1 MGALPVVFQRSDA
14 LHPGRSLCDLSHKHL
29 YTASM
34 GQLIPI
40 DVLDCVPGDVV
51 SLGIEA
57 VIRFQPMV
65 APILHQIDYKV
76 YSFFVPYRI
85 LEPGIEV
92 LWTGGESGSET
103 FTPNRWTTFEST
115 AVGSLYDYFGFQPG
129 TFPTGVAPLKL
140 PLEAYNLIWNE
151 YFRDENLQGPV
162 VIADNADVLN
172 VDWSKDYF
180 TSALPWQQK
189 GTAPAL
195 PISGT
200 SSAVWD
206 YSTFRH
212 IPGTAN
218 MDNLVAS
225 SASISSTIGVV
236 NTSGDLTSWQNL
248 YQAFNDNSVDF
259 SEATTFDVADIRTA
273 FAVQRLLERSARGGS
288 RYTEWLRSV
297 MGVAPR
303 DERLQRPE
311 YIGGHSN
318 PVIISEVL
326 QTSESATTPQGTM
339 AGHGLG
345 ITDGYI
351 GKYRCQEYGCIM
363 TVAVVKPKPAYMTG
377 NPRQWLKPT
386 KYDWYYPQFVNMSEQ
401 AVLNSELYVSTDSP
415 TNQGIFGYQ
424 GRYNEMRYRP
434 DMVTGLMRT
443 DFDYWHLARSFA
455 SSPALNADFIELKPI
470 ETTRIFAVEDP
481 DATPGL
487 IISAGIQCKAI
498 RPIPI
503 TPMPG
508 LLDHI

>member
-57 VIRFQPMV
+57 VIRFQPMT
-65 APILHQIDYKV
+65 APVLHQIDYKV

-92 LWTGGESGSET
+92 LWTGGESGAET

-115 AVGSLYDYFGFQPG
+115 AIGSLYDYFGFQPG
-129 TFPTGVAPLKL
+129 LFPAGVAPLRL

-151 YFRDENLQGPV
+151 YFRDENLQSAV
-162 VIADNADVLN
+162 SITDNASVLN
-172 VDWSKDYF
+172 VAWSKDYF
-180 TSALPWQQK
+180 TSSLPWQQK

-206 YSTFRH
+206 
-212 IPGTAN
+212 
-218 MDNLVAS
+218 
-225 SASISSTIGVV
+225 ISSFSQGFGSDMSTVDVAHSSSIHSLYLY
-236 NTSGDLTSWQNL
+236 NTTAAYNALGWANSNTVDL
-248 YQAFNDNSVDF
+248 
-259 SEATTFDVADIRTA
+259 SEATTFDVSDIRTA

-288 RYTEWLRSV
+288 RYTEWLQSV
-297 MGVAPR
+297 MGVSPR

-401 AVLNSELYVSTDSP
+401 AVLNSELYVTTDGT

-443 DFDYWHLARSFA
+443 DFSYWHLARKFA
-455 SSPALNADFIELKPI
+455 SPPALNGDFIELKPI

-481 DATPGL
+481 DVTPGL